1 MDLWTA
7 NDNYL
12 KSIAQEKTGTAQN
25 VSTFKNAKHDP
36 EPIEQRPAEQ
46 TEQTEQKPT
55 EQTEQKPAEQTEQGG
70 NE

>member
-12 KSIAQEKTGTAQN
+12 KSITQEKVNTAQN
-25 VSTFKNAKHDP
+25 VSTFQNAKHDP
-36 EPIEQRPAEQ
+36 EPTDPKPAEP
-46 TEQTEQKPT
+46 KPT
-55 EQTEQKPAEQTEQGG
+55 EPAEPTGG